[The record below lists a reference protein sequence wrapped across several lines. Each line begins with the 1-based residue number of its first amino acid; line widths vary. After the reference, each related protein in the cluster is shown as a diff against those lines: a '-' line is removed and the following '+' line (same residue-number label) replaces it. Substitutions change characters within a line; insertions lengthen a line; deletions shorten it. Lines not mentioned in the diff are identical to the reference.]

1 MSDGKWSFDKSISVS
16 NLLTTMGMIAGAIA
30 AYYSLSERVTLVE
43 REILSLVHYQLE
55 IDEAQDESLQR
66 FREAVREDTQQIQ
79 DKLDRLIERM
89 IDQ

>member
-1 MSDGKWSFDKSISVS
+1 MSDSKWSFDKSVSVS
-16 NLLTTMGMIAGAIA
+16 NLLTTMGMVAGAIA
-30 AYYSLSERVTLVE
+30 AYYSLSERVTLIE

-66 FREAVREDTQQIQ
+66 FRETVREDTKSIQ
-79 DKLDRLIERM
+79 DKLDMLIERA